1 MRGFASRRSPVR
13 SRYAPLREEIRPA
26 LRAMMISSRSAF
38 LHLPM
43 VAGIVIFAFGVKTTL
58 AHVHAHLHSVAAVA
72 LAAELPSTFSH

>member
-1 MRGFASRRSPVR
+1 
-13 SRYAPLREEIRPA
+13 
-26 LRAMMISSRSAF
+26 MMISSRSAF

-43 VAGIVIFAFGVKTTL
+43 VAGIVIFAIGVKTTL